1 MNDLIVSSYKHIIGI
16 GGMMGESKI
25 ENVAAA
31 YDSIFPMNSPI

>member
-1 MNDLIVSSYKHIIGI
+1 MNDLIDSSYKHIIGI
-16 GGMMGESKI
+16 GGMGESKI